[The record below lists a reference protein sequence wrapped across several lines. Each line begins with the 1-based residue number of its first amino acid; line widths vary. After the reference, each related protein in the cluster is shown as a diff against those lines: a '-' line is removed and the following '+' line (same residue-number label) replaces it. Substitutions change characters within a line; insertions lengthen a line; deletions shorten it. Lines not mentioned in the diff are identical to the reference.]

1 MEVIFTDRFLKRVE
15 DCTDNIA
22 LDHLPTAIKAFVWI
36 VRSIKYIIIIT
47 DILCVNSIN
56 NLWVVVPWASLQ
68 NREGG
73 GLFFEILEPNL
84 DLEKINIYIHA
95 PIHNASAVSVCR
107 FNDCYGL
114 F

>member
-15 DCTDNIA
+15 ECTDNIA

-73 GLFFEILEPNL
+73 GPVFRNFRTEL
-84 DLEKINIYIHA
+84 
-95 PIHNASAVSVCR
+95 R
-107 FNDCYGL
+107 FRKNQHLYPCANSQCL
-114 F
+114 CCFCLPV